1 MGIEL
6 FQYEFMQRAFL
17 AGLMIAVC
25 APLVGIFLVTRRLSL
40 IADTLSHV
48 SLSGVA
54 LGFILGIEPI
64 IPTLIITSTVAI
76 IIEVLRSNDKLPG
89 DSILAMFLPGGLAVS
104 LVLLSFGK
112 GLNGN
117 LFAYLFGSVTTVQ
130 TTDLVLISLLTILT
144 VTLIAGFYKKL
155 LFSSY
160 DEDGARLAGIK
171 VVGINLL
178 LLLLTAVVVSVTMRI
193 VGVLLVGAMMIIPVM
208 TAARIAKSF
217 KETLFVSVGVAL
229 VSVVLGLLAAYF
241 LNLPAGA
248 AIVIVL
254 LGLFGLTQVFRV

>member
-1 MGIEL
+1 MVIEL

-25 APLVGIFLVTRRLSL
+25 APLVGMFLVTRRLSL

-54 LGFILGIEPI
+54 LGLLLGIEPI
-64 IPTLIITSTVAI
+64 IPTLIVTSIVAVV
-76 IIEVLRSNDKLPG
+76 IEVLRNNDKLPG

-104 LVLLSFGK
+104 LVFLSFGK

-130 TTDLVLISLLTILT
+130 PVDLVLIFLLTLVT
-144 VTLIAGFYKKL
+144 VGLIAVYYKKL

-160 DEDGARLAGIK
+160 DEDGARLAGIQ

-193 VGVLLVGAMMIIPVM
+193 VGILLVGAMMIIPVM

-217 KETLFVSVGVAL
+217 KDTLFVSVGVAL
-229 VSVVLGLLAAYF
+229 ISVVLGLLLAYF
-241 LNLPAGA
+241 FNLPAGA
-248 AIVIVL
+248 AIVLVL
-254 LGLFGLTQVFRV
+254 LSLFGLTQIFRV